1 MTKILMIEDD
11 KEMAELIDE
20 FLSRHGISV
29 ENYEN
34 PELGLSALN
43 FKTYDLLILDLSLPN
58 IDGIEVCRQV
68 RTKSDIPIII
78 SSARS
83 DIADKTACFYMGAD
97 DYLPKPYES
106 QELLL
111 RIHSVLK
118 RFNKQPVQEE
128 EPTYIFTLDENRHE
142 IQKNGEL
149 IYFTNAEFEIM
160 AYFIKKQGFV
170 ISREEILTNVESI
183 NYESSLKS
191 IDVMIG
197 RLRAKIEESPKQP
210 KYIISIRG
218 LGYKLINE

>member
-1 MTKILMIEDD
+1 MIEDD
-11 KEMAELIDE
+11 REMAELIEE
-20 FLSRHGISV
+20 FLSRYGMRV

-43 FKTYDLLILDLSLPN
+43 FKTFDLLILDLSLPN

-68 RTKSDIPIII
+68 RAKSDIPIII

-83 DIADKTACFYMGAD
+83 DIADKTACFYIGAD

-118 RFNKQPVQEE
+118 RFNKQPLQQEE
-128 EPTYIFTLDENRHE
+128 PMRIFTLDSDKHE
-142 IQKNGEL
+142 IKKEEKL

-160 AYFIKKQGFV
+160 AYFIKKQGLL

-197 RLRAKIEESPKQP
+197 RLRAKIEVNPKQP
-210 KYIISIRG
+210 KHMISIRG

>member
-1 MTKILMIEDD
+1 MIEDD
-11 KEMAELIDE
+11 REMAELIEE
-20 FLSRHGISV
+20 FLSRYGISV

-43 FKTYDLLILDLSLPN
+43 IKSYDLLILDLSLPN
-58 IDGIEVCRQV
+58 MDGIEVCRQV
-68 RTKSDIPIII
+68 REKSDIPIII

-118 RFNKQPVQEE
+118 RFNKQPIEE
-128 EPTYIFTLDENRHE
+128 EESASIFTLDTDKHE
-142 IQKNGEL
+142 IKKEGEL

-197 RLRAKIEESPKQP
+197 RLRGKIEENPKQP